1 MVILNPFSLFR
12 RILKNKKSLYFN
24 YDRYI
29 MYIRGIYI
37 KMKYKCNI
45 YGYGITRK
53 SFNIQGIVWLLLNV
67 LR

>member
-1 MVILNPFSLFR
+1 
-12 RILKNKKSLYFN
+12 
-24 YDRYI
+24 